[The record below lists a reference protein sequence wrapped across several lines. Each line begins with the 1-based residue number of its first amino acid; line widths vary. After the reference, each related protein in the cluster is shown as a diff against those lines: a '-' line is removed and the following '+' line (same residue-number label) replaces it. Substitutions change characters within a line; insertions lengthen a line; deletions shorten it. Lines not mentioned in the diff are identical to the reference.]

1 MFGKRLDAS
10 VEFALGCDPGVSH
23 IEKWL
28 ALGKTFRY
36 NANNIKSW
44 ADALAN
50 LPVQARWIAK
60 ADEVSSGNKAM
71 DHVGPRFSSEGFFL
85 V

>member
-1 MFGKRLDAS
+1 MFGYH
-10 VEFALGCDPGVSH
+10 F
-23 IEKWL
+23 
-28 ALGKTFRY
+28 
-36 NANNIKSW
+36 NNIKSW

-60 ADEVSSGNKAM
+60 ADEVSSGNKSV
-71 DHVGPRFSSEGFFL
+71 DHVGPPVSSEGFFL